1 MAITATGISSGLDVE
16 GLVTQL
22 MALEKAP
29 LTALAKKQSVAQ
41 TKISALGSL
50 KSILSSVQTAAKAFV
65 PSTGQTASEKLSSYS
80 ASIADATIASVTTS
94 GKAVAGTYSLKVDQL
109 AKAHQIVSAT
119 TAFSPADAEGV
130 TRLTT
135 GGTLTIALGTA
146 SDGDA
151 TKTTSIAIDDGASI
165 ESIRDKING
174 ASAGVSAVI
183 VNGTAGKQLVLTGD
197 TSGDNQFITLSGVDG
212 LSYDGSGSGVDEFS
226 QAQAAQGSKLT
237 LNGIEVTASTN
248 TVTTAVDGLTL
259 NLLAE
264 SAEDA
269 DATSITVTRSTSSLT
284 NAVTAFVKAFNGYST
299 TAASLGSYNATT
311 ETAGTLN
318 GDSTLRSAQNKMRS
332 LLTNVPA
339 ELSGSTYKLLSN
351 IGVSLQK
358 DGTLTV
364 DSTKLSDAINKDFTG
379 VTKLLSA
386 VGTAFDEA
394 IDGLTGTEG
403 TIAARTEGINAT
415 IQRYEKQYE
424 QIELRLGSIEKR
436 YRTQFTSLETL
447 ISGMNS
453 TSAYLTQQLTNLSNL
468 NSSN

>member
-29 LTALAKKQSVAQ
+29 LTALAKKQSAAQ

-50 KSILSSVQTAAKAFV
+50 KSVLSSVQTAAQAFV
-65 PSTGQTASEKLSSYS
+65 PSTSQTASEKLSSYS

-109 AKAHQIVSAT
+109 AKSHQIVSAT

-146 SDGDA
+146 SDGGA

-197 TSGDNQFITLSGVDG
+197 TSGDNQFITLSGVEG
-212 LSYDGSGSGVDEFS
+212 LSYDGNGSGVDEFS

-264 SAEDA
+264 SAT
-269 DATSITVTRSTSSLT
+269 ATSTTITVTRSTSSLT

-311 ETAGTLN
+311 DTAGTLN

-364 DSTKLSDAINKDFTG
+364 DSTKLSDAITKDFTG
-379 VTKLLSA
+379 VTKLLSV
-386 VGTAFDEA
+386 VGKAFDET
-394 IDGLTGTEG
+394 ITGLTGTDG
-403 TIAARTEGINAT
+403 TIAARTEGINTT
-415 IQRYEKQYE
+415 IKRYQKQYAQVE
-424 QIELRLGSIEKR
+424 VRLGSIEKR